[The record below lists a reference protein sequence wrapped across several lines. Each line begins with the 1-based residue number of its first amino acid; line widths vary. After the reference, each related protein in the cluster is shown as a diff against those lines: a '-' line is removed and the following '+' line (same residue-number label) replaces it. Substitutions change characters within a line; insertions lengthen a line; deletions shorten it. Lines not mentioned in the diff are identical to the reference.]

1 MTTRAGKAVIIPFQG
16 QFRKKMLS
24 GEKFTTWRTTAKGTV
39 GDTFWAFGKQFE
51 LTAIDPM
58 TQGDVLAYDKTIH
71 SEGFTYAWELRDV
84 FDKLYRRAGGYDP
97 DRNGFLHTFRV
108 TPDSLKDG
116 EKG

>member
-1 MTTRAGKAVIIPFQG
+1 MAEIMIPFQG
-16 QFRKKMLS
+16 QFRQSMIA
-24 GEKFTTWRTTAKGTV
+24 GEKRTTWRTRAKGIP

-51 LTAIDPM
+51 LTAVDPM

-97 DRNGFLHTFRV
+97 DRAGFLHTFKILSTSRELR
-108 TPDSLKDG
+108 PASPK
-116 EKG
+116 E